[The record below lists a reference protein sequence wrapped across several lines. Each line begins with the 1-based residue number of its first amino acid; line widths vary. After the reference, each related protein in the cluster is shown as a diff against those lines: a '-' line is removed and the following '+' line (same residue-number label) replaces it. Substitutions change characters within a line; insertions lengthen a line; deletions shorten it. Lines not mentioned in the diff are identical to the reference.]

1 MGWGDMRRRLRDAG
15 PAWSYD
21 ETYTAAAVCAGQLPA
36 AGLIWWVVSS
46 TGDDYGVGYGG
57 AFGLACL
64 VLFAPL
70 YLPFLGLLH
79 TVLHIAPAALLARAA
94 GRRVPGPEWVRHLTG
109 AALVASAWAALADAV
124 GAGGFAATAVGLT
137 ALGVLP
143 VLALAYVRRR
153 GRAPGRAWGCWGV
166 WFRAGGAAVA
176 LFAVAFGGLLA
187 ADRMGLIDAYEPPVL
202 SAAQLAGTWRGED
215 GAVLRLDP
223 GGRAGLSRLPERS
236 GSSEAWADGTF
247 AVCDG
252 TGTWSLDREG
262 RADPYPEDG
271 PGERDGV
278 VVRPGGGCGED
289 TYWTIGGTERRPE
302 LFVLFGDPDAGELH
316 ILTRD

>member
-1 MGWGDMRRRLRDAG
+1 MQRRLRDAG

-21 ETYTAAAVCAGQLPA
+21 ETHTAAAMCAGQLPA
-36 AGLIWWVVSS
+36 AGLVWGAVST

-57 AFGLACL
+57 AFGLGCL
-64 VLFAPL
+64 LLLAPL

-94 GRRVPGPEWVRHLTG
+94 GRRVPGPEWVRHLAGT
-109 AALVASAWAALADAV
+109 ALVGTVWAAPVAASGASGLGTAAAV
-124 GAGGFAATAVGLT
+124 FT

-143 VLALAYVRRR
+143 VLALAHARRR
-153 GRAPGRAWGCWGV
+153 GRAPGRAPGCRGV

-176 LFAVAFGGLLA
+176 LLAVAFGGLLA
-187 ADRMGLIDAYEPPVL
+187 ADRMGLIDTYEPPVL
-202 SAAQLAGTWRGED
+202 PAARLAGTWYGED
-215 GAVLRLDP
+215 GAVLRLES
-223 GGRAGLSRLPERS
+223 GGRAVLTRLPEQP
-236 GSSEAWADGTF
+236 GSSEGRADEAF

-262 RADPYPEDG
+262 RADLHPGDG
-271 PGERDGV
+271 PGARDGV
-278 VVRPGGGCGED
+278 AVRPGGGCGQV
-289 TYWTIGGTERRPE
+289 TYWTIGGTGRRPE
-302 LFVLFGDPDAGELH
+302 LFVLFGDPDAGDLH